1 MVGNPSRHGWRGLLD
16 GVETLVRRAKVI
28 DRAHQE
34 HALVQGQGLACQRP
48 APTRQRREAF
58 PERRV
63 QPLDVRRIDD
73 AVALRAPSE
82 HLDAGGRAVDNAAV
96 SLDDTGR
103 SSCLTTWAI

>member
-1 MVGNPSRHGWRGLLD
+1 MVGDPSRHGWRCLLN
-16 GVETLVRRAKVI
+16 GAETLVRRAKVI

-63 QPLDVRRIDD
+63 QSLNVRRIDD
-73 AVALRAPSE
+73 SVTL
-82 HLDAGGRAVDNAAV
+82 
-96 SLDDTGR
+96 
-103 SSCLTTWAI
+103 